1 MDKKAVF
8 TLSAPAAI
16 GPYSQ
21 AVPLDHLLFVSGQ
34 LPIDMETGAL
44 ISGDIAKEVRVIFRN
59 IQAILEA
66 ADSSLDKILKV
77 TVFVQDMSLFA
88 ALNEEYRK
96 HFHEPFPAREVIQV
110 AGLPKGAEVEISVIA
125 FR

>member
-21 AVPLDHLLFVSGQ
+21 AVLLDHLLFVSGQ
-34 LPIDMETGAL
+34 LPIDMETWAL

-77 TVFVQDMSLFA
+77 TVLCKTCLSLP
-88 ALNEEYRK
+88 L
-96 HFHEPFPAREVIQV
+96 
-110 AGLPKGAEVEISVIA
+110 
-125 FR
+125 